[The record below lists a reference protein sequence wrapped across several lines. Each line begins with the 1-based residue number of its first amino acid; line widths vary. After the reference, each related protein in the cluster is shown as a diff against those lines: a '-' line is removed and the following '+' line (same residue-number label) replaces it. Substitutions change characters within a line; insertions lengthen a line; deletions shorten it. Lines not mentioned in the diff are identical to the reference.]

1 MYAYIVN
8 STGKQIVNG
17 QTLII
22 VDRAWPDTG
31 AECVREQKRK
41 RKKDGLGNGD
51 VGRWGK
57 LEEGSVEP
65 MIRGQG
71 GLVSWRRDL
80 FLRQLNYFI
89 FIFLSYAVNAVSYYL
104 Y

>member
-22 VDRAWPDTG
+22 IDRAWPDTG

-41 RKKDGLGNGD
+41 KDVGSGD
-51 VGRWGK
+51 VGRWRK